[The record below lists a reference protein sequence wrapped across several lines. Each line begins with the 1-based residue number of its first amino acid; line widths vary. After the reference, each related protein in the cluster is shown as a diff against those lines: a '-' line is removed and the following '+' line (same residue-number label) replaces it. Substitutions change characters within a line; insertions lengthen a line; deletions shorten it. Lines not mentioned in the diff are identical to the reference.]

1 MLASRMLKG
10 KYLRCWHCS
19 EKTQRKQICL
29 LKVLSSERSRN
40 PGRLSQARSQY
51 SVTTERS
58 YQIRV
63 TMDTLRRKEG
73 CKGLASQMAEKD
85 ATWQTGHRQLMTVM
99 QLQYPVKV
107 AWLHSPRRP
116 DAPGLY
122 RAGLWAQS
130 CFLSNGGSTKLGVLV
145 VVTKHSLLTEV
156 GVGKIFLQM
165 MGASYKGLE
174 TPDSIMLYISHA

>member
-40 PGRLSQARSQY
+40 PGGLSQARSQY
-51 SVTTERS
+51 TVTTERS

-63 TMDTLRRKEG
+63 TMDTLGRKEG

-107 AWLHSPRRP
+107 AWLHSPGWP
-116 DAPGLY
+116 DAPVLY

-130 CFLSNGGSTKLGVLV
+130 VLPFKWGQHKAGSAC
-145 VVTKHSLLTEV
+145 HC
-156 GVGKIFLQM
+156 
-165 MGASYKGLE
+165 Y
-174 TPDSIMLYISHA
+174 